1 MRQEPHTQIQMVD
14 LQSQYLRLQH
24 EIDSAIKDCLLSGN
38 FIQGATVRRFEQ
50 LLAAYTG
57 SSHVISC
64 ANGTDAL
71 QLAMMALNLPEGS
84 KVLVPAFTYIAT
96 VEVLLLLGLQPVYA
110 DVEASD
116 FMVSVPKLEHAWQ
129 EDCKALMV
137 VHLFGQCPD
146 MESILEWA
154 DFKGIPVIEDNAQSI
169 GCVYQGRDKTAQTGT
184 MGLIGTSSFFPSKN
198 LGCYGDGGAL
208 FTQDESLALKLR
220 MLANHGQS
228 RKYIHDIVGINSRLD
243 ALQAAILQ
251 VKLGQ
256 LDAFIHARR
265 DAAAA
270 YDDRLK
276 DIPEITLPHR
286 NIHSSHVFHQYTL
299 TTKEHLDRD
308 ALQKHLAS
316 KGIPTGVYYP
326 IPVYAQKAYRQVDLR
341 PEEFPITEHLCR
353 NVISLP
359 MHTELSASQIDY
371 ICDHIK
377 AFICD

>member
-1 MRQEPHTQIQMVD
+1 MAEEASTQIQMVD
-14 LQSQYLRLQH
+14 LQSQYQRLQH
-24 EIDSAIKDCLLSGN
+24 EIDSAIKECLLSGQ
-38 FIQGATVRRFEQ
+38 FIQGAAVRQFEQ
-50 LLAAYTG
+50 QLAAYTG
-57 SSHVISC
+57 TSHVISC

-71 QLAMMALNLPEGS
+71 QLAMMALNLPRGS

-116 FMVSVPKLEHAWQ
+116 FMVSVPKLEQAWQ
-129 EDCKALMV
+129 DDCRALMV

-169 GCVYQGRDKTAQTGT
+169 GCVYQGREKAAQAGT
-184 MGLIGTSSFFPSKN
+184 LGLIGTTSFFPSKN

-208 FTQDESLALKLR
+208 FTNDESMALKLR

-251 VKLGQ
+251 VKLQQ
-256 LDAFIHARR
+256 LDAFIDARQA
-265 DAAAA
+265 AAAA
-270 YDDRLK
+270 YDERLK
-276 DIPEITLPHR
+276 DLQGVHLPHR
-286 NIHSSHVFHQYTL
+286 NLHSSHVFHQYTL
-299 TTKEHLDRD
+299 RTDEHIDRD
-308 ALQKHLAS
+308 ALQQYLTS

-326 IPVYAQKAYRQVDLR
+326 LPVYAQKAYQQSGLR
-341 PEEFPITEHLCR
+341 PEDFPITEHLCR

-359 MHTELSASQIDY
+359 MHTELTAVQIDY
-371 ICDHIK
+371 ICDQIK
-377 AFICD
+377 AFVCD